1 MFRDYPI
8 KIQTMCM
15 SENDLL
21 QQILE
26 IKKLKNLGFDSSL
39 FFSVLSNAHNRS
51 TNHQKNSFTIE
62 NWISHYGE
70 DNIVING
77 EQVQLFLEYLQRFHN
92 FLISEINGKYT
103 LLNSP
108 DKNNFGVELIVLK
121 AVEDL

>member
-1 MFRDYPI
+1 
-8 KIQTMCM
+8 M
-15 SENDLL
+15 SENDLFE
-21 QQILE
+21 QILE

-62 NWISHYGE
+62 SWISHYGE
-70 DNIVING
+70 DSIVVNG
-77 EQVQLFLEYLQRFHN
+77 EQIQLFLEYLQRFHN
-92 FLISEINGKYT
+92 SLISEINGKYT

-121 AVEDL
+121 SVEDL

>member
-1 MFRDYPI
+1 MFRNYPI
-8 KIQTMCM
+8 TIQTMCM
-15 SENDLL
+15 SENDLFE
-21 QQILE
+21 QILE

-62 NWISHYGE
+62 SWISHYGE
-70 DNIVING
+70 DSIVVNG
-77 EQVQLFLEYLQRFHN
+77 EQIQLFLEYLQRFHN
-92 FLISEINGKYT
+92 SLISEINGKYT

-121 AVEDL
+121 SVEDL